1 MEQAVGF
8 NNTGVICW
16 FNSLLQSLLSSTY
29 FVKAIMLVK
38 TEDVIINSIQ
48 HLIHDINSK
57 RFSDFATVYDSSTIL
72 RALLRGL
79 QAKDSKRFSEFA
91 TGQQS
96 ASEGFTL
103 LLDCLDIKSL
113 NTLFTHKYE
122 ERVVAQ
128 SNPNQVESKVIGY
141 NNQFMVFDE
150 AELKSKGLTEYLK
163 YHEHPLDE
171 YKSEKKDADPNEKY
185 NRLYILRF
193 LPKILV
199 ILLNRYHKRDRDI
212 SLSAEIK
219 IPSCQFDGFMIYKK
233 IAEIDHMG
241 SLGGGHYVAKVNRNN
256 KEYLCNDNQIMDYRL
271 STSPNTYMTFYEY
284 NRDELST
291 D

>member
-1 MEQAVGF
+1 MEQVVGF

-29 FVKAIMLVK
+29 FVKTIMLIQSDNEIVK
-38 TEDVIINSIQ
+38 SIQ
-48 HLIHDINSK
+48 DLIREIDNKS
-57 RFSDFATVYDSSTIL
+57 RSVYESSTIL
-72 RALLRGL
+72 RALLREL
-79 QAKDSKRFSEFA
+79 QTKDSKRFREFA

-103 LLDCLDIKSL
+103 LFDLLDIKSI
-113 NTLFTHKYE
+113 NTIFTHKYE

-128 SNPNQVESKVIGY
+128 SDPNGVESKVVGY

-150 AELKSKGLTEYLK
+150 AELKSKGLSEYLK

-171 YKSEKKDADPNEKY
+171 YKSERVDADPNEKY
-185 NRLYILRF
+185 NRRYILRF
-193 LPKILV
+193 LPKVLV

-212 SLSAEIK
+212 SLPAEIQM
-219 IPSCQFDGFMIYKK
+219 PSCQFNGFMIYKK

-241 SLGGGHYVAKVNRNN
+241 SLSGGHYVAKVHRKGN
-256 KEYLCNDNQIMDYRL
+256 EHLCNDNQIIDYRL
-271 STSPNTYMTFYEY
+271 STSPNTYMTFYEFD
-284 NRDELST
+284 RDELSPN
-291 D
+291 